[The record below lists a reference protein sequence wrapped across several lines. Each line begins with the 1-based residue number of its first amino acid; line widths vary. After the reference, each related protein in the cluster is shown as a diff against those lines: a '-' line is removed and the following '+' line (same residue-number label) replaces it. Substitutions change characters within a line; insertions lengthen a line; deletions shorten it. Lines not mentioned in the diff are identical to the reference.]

1 MGKNKPKIGVKPS
14 KIVPKKRVKSKILGR
29 VSVDEARAL
38 KIKNNTKSLPSLFI
52 LQSTTTLALK
62 NLTFHNLPF
71 LGVNFTYKSL
81 QNFQDSTYNSHV
93 LAQLFLG
100 STISRLGTA
109 VPW

>member
-1 MGKNKPKIGVKPS
+1 MGKNKPKIGLKPS

-62 NLTFHNLPF
+62 NLTFHNIPF
-71 LGVNFTYKSL
+71 LGVNFPYKSL
-81 QNFQDSTYNSHV
+81 QNFQDSTILTSWQSCP
-93 LAQLFLG
+93 L
-100 STISRLGTA
+100 
-109 VPW
+109 